1 MMRAIILL
9 GGAAFSIFNLL
20 PLPWRLRILW
30 MKLLYFV
37 TAKGTQLF
45 PSLLTWTKQQNM
57 AYKMGKQKG
66 EGYESL
72 VQLEKV
78 LEYLEREGIPI
89 QEIKQAVQ
97 QAEMEAI
104 PCEEIG
110 AFIARAVLDPLTAD
124 RVLRESLQ
132 GARY

>member
-1 MMRAIILL
+1 MKSGMILL
-9 GGAAFSIFNLL
+9 GGAVFTIFNLL
-20 PLPWRLRILW
+20 PLPWRLRVQW
-30 MKLLYFV
+30 MKFLYLV

-57 AYKMGKQKG
+57 VYKMGKQEG

-72 VQLEKV
+72 VQLERI
-78 LEYLEREGIPI
+78 LEYLEQARIPI
-89 QEIKQAVQ
+89 REIKQAVQ
-97 QAEMEAI
+97 QAEREAVPHEQI
-104 PCEEIG
+104 A
-110 AFIARAVLDPLTAD
+110 AFIARVILDPLTAE